1 MAIGILI
8 VGWYFDHLLVVPLVL
23 WFMRPTARDGKSGL
37 IAFSI
42 SAYGESDA

>member
-8 VGWYFDHLLVVPLVL
+8 VGWYFDHLLVLG
-23 WFMRPTARDGKSGL
+23 FRRPTARDGKSGL